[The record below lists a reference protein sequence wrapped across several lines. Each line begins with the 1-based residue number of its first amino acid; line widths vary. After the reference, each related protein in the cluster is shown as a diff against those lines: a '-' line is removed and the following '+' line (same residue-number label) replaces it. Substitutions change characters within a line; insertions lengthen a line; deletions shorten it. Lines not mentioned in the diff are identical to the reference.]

1 MQAVRQYYEDA
12 PSAIVIPEFM
22 RHRKLV
28 VTLQV
33 HETGA
38 IEPKRGLKS
47 LLLAIPN
54 VGEDADFARPMDYG
68 REVVGWG
75 S

>member
-28 VTLQV
+28 VIFQV
-33 HETGA
+33 QETNWN
-38 IEPKRGLKS
+38 EPQVDLKS
-47 LLLAIPN
+47 LLLAMPN
-54 VGEDADFARPMDYG
+54 VGDDADFSRPLDYG
-68 REVVGWG
+68 RDGVTWDF
-75 S
+75 